1 MLPLTAGGLFCPPKN
16 KENTNESTDFRVLPA
31 KREAPPPPPTPL
43 LDGVAMKRYL
53 TVNAFAEAASM
64 HPVTVRRMIYA
75 GEIKATQRD
84 VHAHWRIP
92 VTELN
97 RLMEG
102 AA

>member
-1 MLPLTAGGLFCPPKN
+1 MASR
-16 KENTNESTDFRVLPA
+16 KETTHESTHHDL
-31 KREAPPPPPTPL
+31 PPPTPAPHL
-43 LDGVAMKRYL
+43 LDVVAMTKYL
-53 TVNAFAEAASM
+53 TVAQFAEAAAM

-75 GEIKATQRD
+75 GEIKAIQRD

-92 VTELN
+92 VTELD

>member
-1 MLPLTAGGLFCPPKN
+1 
-16 KENTNESTDFRVLPA
+16 
-31 KREAPPPPPTPL
+31 
-43 LDGVAMKRYL
+43 MKKLL
-53 TVNAFAEAASM
+53 TVTQFAEAAAM

-92 VTELN
+92 VAELD
-97 RLMEG
+97 RLVEG

>member
-1 MLPLTAGGLFCPPKN
+1 
-16 KENTNESTDFRVLPA
+16 
-31 KREAPPPPPTPL
+31 
-43 LDGVAMKRYL
+43 MKRYL

-92 VTELN
+92 VTELD

>member
-1 MLPLTAGGLFCPPKN
+1 MCP
-16 KENTNESTDFRVLPA
+16 TVF
-31 KREAPPPPPTPL
+31 
-43 LDGVAMKRYL
+43 LDVVAMTKYL
-53 TVNAFAEAASM
+53 TVGQFAEAAAM

-92 VTELN
+92 VTELD
-97 RLMEG
+97 RLMGG

>member
-1 MLPLTAGGLFCPPKN
+1 MSTQK
-16 KENTNESTDFRVLPA
+16 KENTHELINTLPA
-31 KREAPPPPPTPL
+31 PTPTEGPSPCPPGI
-43 LDGVAMKRYL
+43 LDVVAMTRYL
-53 TVNAFAEAASM
+53 TVAQFAEAAAM

-75 GEIKATQRD
+75 GEIKAVQRD

-92 VTELN
+92 VTELD

>member
-1 MLPLTAGGLFCPPKN
+1 
-16 KENTNESTDFRVLPA
+16 
-31 KREAPPPPPTPL
+31 
-43 LDGVAMKRYL
+43 MKRYL